1 MVWFACALACACVCV
16 RGCVL
21 VHACLSRNHKAYLK
35 VYFSVIYM
43 KRTERTKYIDTY
55 LLAPAT
61 HHLLPAHS
69 NNISDDA
76 HLRGR
81 RCCCNAKK
89 QHFSAAPL
97 RHCASLNAPSVLQL
111 PRCASSCAPYKSLQE
126 RRCKSAAA
134 QAASQKESLQE
145 RRQLLRKRRCKSA
158 HRCKSVAA
166 KASLQERRQLLQK
179 RRCKSE
185 HHCKSVAS
193 IHLIQRVAQSLP
205 SVRQPLPALL
215 SVHPYKLP
223 LTQR

>member
-1 MVWFACALACACVCV
+1 M
-16 RGCVL
+16 R
-21 VHACLSRNHKAYLK
+21 
-35 VYFSVIYM
+35 
-43 KRTERTKYIDTY
+43 RTERTKYIDTY

-76 HLRGR
+76 RLRGR
-81 RCCCNAKK
+81 RCCCNAEK
-89 QHFSAAPL
+89 QHLSAAPL
-97 RHCASLNAPSVLQL
+97 RHCASRNAPSVLPL

-134 QAASQKESLQE
+134 QAASQK
-145 RRQLLRKRRCKSA
+145 
-158 HRCKSVAA
+158 
-166 KASLQERRQLLQK
+166 ASLQERRQLLKK

-185 HHCKSVAS
+185 HRCKSVAS

-215 SVHPYKLP
+215 SFHPYKLP